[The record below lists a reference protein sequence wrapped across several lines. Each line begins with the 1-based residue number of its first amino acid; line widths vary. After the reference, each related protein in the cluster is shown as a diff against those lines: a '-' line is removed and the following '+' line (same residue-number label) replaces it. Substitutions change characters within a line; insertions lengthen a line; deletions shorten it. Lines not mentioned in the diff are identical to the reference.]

1 MTSPRARSRS
11 PRIQAHEDRSLQAGD
26 IDKSVGSEERGS
38 HTVTCCALFGGPA
51 SGKTTLGRLLQA
63 QLPGFVH
70 VSSGELARLVTPHEG
85 SPFLSSIRR
94 QLADRR
100 RRKVAFSRLTDVLHK
115 VVAEGLRASPETVG
129 IIVDGLRPA
138 ELPTFQ
144 HVVGCNLVAVVKLA
158 CPQNEMLLRLK
169 QRDHREG
176 DERLGLSEMDD
187 ISRVK
192 AFEERDAAEI
202 DALHEVFQDAFL
214 SLDAT
219 GNAEAMV
226 EQVLEFARPLRQ
238 AQASKPPKATI
249 SIDWAAMIGA
259 VATKLDQQFH
269 PDGKPR

>member
-1 MTSPRARSRS
+1 MVPSTPQGSIAQSFLPFFATSIF
-11 PRIQAHEDRSLQAGD
+11 RIFPS
-26 IDKSVGSEERGS
+26 S
-38 HTVTCCALFGGPA
+38 TVPWL
-51 SGKTTLGRLLQA
+51 RA

-144 HVVGCNLVAVVKLA
+144 RVVGCNLVAVVKLA

-169 QRDHREG
+169 QREHREG

-192 AFEERDAAEI
+192 AYEERDAAEI

-219 GNAEAMV
+219 GTAEAMV

-238 AQASKPPKATI
+238 AQASKPPKPPI